1 MLHKLFMVRNFNKTY
16 QKHLKRM
23 SNLEELMKEQDLDY
37 DSFLDSESWVTIET
51 QTYKVFSRWND
62 MGIKT
67 TQKQLARLI
76 NDETRKVIV
85 NSLEYYDLPKSYDT
99 AFFIMNYQKTI
110 EGMVEILQNF
120 IDRGEFIE

>member
-1 MLHKLFMVRNFNKTY
+1 MVRNFNKTY